1 MSQGVFGVPPIPEST
16 FARREGQFDPISGAL
31 IVDTPCRKCAY
42 NLRGLTAGGRCPEC
56 GSAVGL
62 SIVGDLMRF
71 SDPSWVDRLALGCLL
86 ILWGMLTA
94 LVGTVL
100 GVVMSTVAPVLG
112 GIVQLAGSAIGLW
125 GAWLLT
131 SPDPSGIGE
140 QEYGKARRITRAAL
154 LAGLVG
160 AALTILVTATPMLP
174 AIALIFGVLTI
185 VFALVSIVG
194 EFYKLVYLERLSTRI
209 PNVVLAEKARAIRR
223 GFVISYSA
231 IVVCSALMGL
241 LAGMGAIGPGGL
253 GGRGAGG
260 AGFLALPLGC
270 VMVVAG
276 IALLVYSIRLLVLYF
291 ALRRALREQALIARQ
306 TWAASAFGAG
316 APVARGPQ

>member
-1 MSQGVFGVPPIPEST
+1 MSQGVFGIPPVPEGA
-16 FARREGQFDPISGAL
+16 FAGREGQFDPINGAL

-86 ILWGMLTA
+86 ILWGLLA
-94 LVGTVL
+94 DLVGTVL
-100 GVVMSTVAPVLG
+100 GVVMSTVAPVIG

-154 LAGLVG
+154 LAGLIG
-160 AALTILVTATPMLP
+160 EAAAILVDALP
-174 AIALIFGVLTI
+174 LPPVAMITFGLLMILLALF
-185 VFALVSIVG
+185 SIVG
-194 EFYKLVYLERLSTRI
+194 AYYLLVYLERLSARI
-209 PNVVLAEKARAIRR
+209 PNVVLAGKARAIRL
-223 GFVISYSA
+223 GFVITYSV
-231 IVVCSALMGL
+231 IVVGGALLGM

-253 GGRGAGG
+253 GGGGAGG

-270 VMVVAG
+270 VMFVAA
-276 IALLVYSIRLLVLYF
+276 IALLVYTIRLIVLYF
-291 ALRRALREQALIARQ
+291 ALRRALHEQALFARQ

-316 APVARGPQ
+316 TATAPNPR